1 MRKRMALN
9 GLALLGLLA
18 STNVL
23 AEIQPGFYAGVGVG
37 TATVELDTNQQL
49 GGFTFDSDD
58 TAFKVFGGYNFN
70 QYFAIEATYF
80 DGGNPEE
87 TLFTLA
93 DARGTLEVGVSG
105 LSAAAIGRVPLGEV
119 FALYGKLGLASYD
132 AEITGRL
139 NGDVVEDGEA
149 EVSDDDVVYGVGAA
163 FNVGSQFELR
173 AEYEAISFSDG
184 DFTLL
189 SVSGLFKF

>member
-18 STNVL
+18 SSNVL
-23 AEIQPGFYAGVGVG
+23 AEMQPGFYAGVGVG
-37 TATVELDTNQQL
+37 TATVELDTDFD
-49 GGFTFDSDD
+49 GFKFDADD

-70 QYFAIEATYF
+70 QYFALEASYL

-87 TLFTLA
+87 TVIALPG
-93 DARGTLEVGVSG
+93 ARGTLDVGVTG
-105 LSAAAIGRVPLGEV
+105 LIASAIGRIPLGEM
-119 FALYGKLGLASYD
+119 FAVYGKLGLASYD
-132 AEITGRL
+132 AEITGRV
-139 NGDVVEDGEA
+139 NGDVIDDGEA
-149 EVSDDDVVYGVGAA
+149 EVSDDDVAYGLGAA
-163 FNVGSQFELR
+163 LNVGSQFELR

-184 DFTLL
+184 DFTML

>member
-37 TATVELDTNQQL
+37 TATIELDTIEVDDD
-49 GGFTFDSDD
+49 FDFKFDADD

-70 QYFAIEATYF
+70 QYFAIEATYY
-80 DGGNPEE
+80 DGGEQEE
-87 TLFTLA
+87 TIISFP
-93 DARGTLEVGVSG
+93 GFNSSIEVGTSG
-105 LSAAAIGRVPLGEV
+105 LIASAIGRVPLGDL
-119 FALYGKLGLASYD
+119 FSLYGKLGFASYD
-132 AEITGRL
+132 AEIKTL
-139 NGDVVEDGEA
+139 VNGDVVFEEDG
-149 EVSDDDVVYGVGAA
+149 SDDDVAYGVGAS
-163 FNVGSQFELR
+163 FNIGSQFELR
-173 AEYEAISFSDG
+173 AEYEAISLSDG

-189 SVSGLFKF
+189 SVNGLFKF

>member
-1 MRKRMALN
+1 MRKRMAVN

-37 TATVELDTNQQL
+37 TATVELDTNEDL
-49 GGFTFDSDD
+49 EGFKFDSDD

-70 QYFAIEATYF
+70 QYFAVEASYF

-87 TLFTLA
+87 TLIAVPGFT
-93 DARGTLEVGVSG
+93 GTLEVGITG
-105 LSAAAIGRVPLGEV
+105 LAASAIGRIPLGEV
-119 FALYGKLGLASYD
+119 FSLYGKLGLASYEAD
-132 AEITGRL
+132 IKGRV
-139 NGDVVEDGEA
+139 NGDVVDDGAA

-184 DFTLL
+184 DFTML
-189 SVSGLFKF
+189 SVNGLFKF